1 MRLRFLATALCASAL
16 MSAPASAEGP
26 WPSREIRMI
35 TPYAAGSG
43 TADAIARLFAD
54 RLKEI
59 WGQGVVVDN
68 IAGAAGSIGIGRF
81 VREKPDGYTIAMSGD
96 APIAVNISLQR
107 NLTYDPRKDLVPIV
121 LVGRAPNIL
130 VVNAEK
136 GPKTLADLVE
146 AAKRRPGTLTFSSTG
161 VGTSQHIAIEQLRLL
176 GGADV
181 VHVPG
186 RGATA
191 PDIMGGH
198 VDASFMNVAV
208 ALPHVRAGTLRALG
222 QSGPTR
228 AAGAPD
234 IPTIAEQGYP
244 ALTPSHGSAFSRQRA
259 HRMLSFARS
268 TRTCPLCWQTL
279 HSVPAD
285 PDGRRPG
292 RAFVARGIPAPH
304 PCGDRPDGR
313 LHQDRGHQG
322 RLTCRPSPNARPGS

>member
-1 MRLRFLATALCASAL
+1 MRLRFLATALCAAAL
-16 MSAPASAEGP
+16 MSAPAAAEGP

-54 RLKEI
+54 RLKEV
-59 WGQGVVVDN
+59 WGQAVVIDN
-68 IAGAAGSIGIGRF
+68 IAGAAGSIGISRF
-81 VREKPDGYTIAMSGD
+81 VREKADGYTIAMSGD

-107 NLTYDPRKDLVPIV
+107 NLTYDPRKDLVPVV

-136 GPKTLADLVE
+136 GPKTLAELVE
-146 AAKRRPGTLTFSSTG
+146 TAKRRPGTLTFSSTG

-191 PDIMGGH
+191 PDIMEWACRRLLHERRG
-198 VDASFMNVAV
+198 SI
-208 ALPHVRAGTLRALG
+208 PHVRAGTLRALG

-228 AAGAPD
+228 AAAR
-234 IPTIAEQGYP
+234 AGYSDHRRAGLSRLRRRP
-244 ALTPSHGSAFSRQRA
+244 MVRPLSRQRA

-268 TRTCPLCWQTL
+268 TQTCLLSWSIL
-279 HSVPAD
+279 HSVP
-285 PDGRRPG
+285 G
-292 RAFVARGIPAPH
+292 
-304 PCGDRPDGR
+304 
-313 LHQDRGHQG
+313 
-322 RLTCRPSPNARPGS
+322 

>member
-244 ALTPSHGSAFSRQRA
+244 GFDAVPWFGLFAPAGAPDALVRKINADV
-259 HRMLSFARS
+259 S
-268 TRTCPLCWQTL
+268 TLL
-279 HSVPAD
+279 AD
-285 PDGRRPG
+285 PAF
-292 RAFVARGIPAPH
+292 RARLIQMGVDPAEPSSPEAFQRLIHAEIDRMAAFIKTAGIKV
-304 PCGDRPDGR
+304 D
-313 LHQDRGHQG
+313 
-322 RLTCRPSPNARPGS
+322 